1 MFIALIIRC
10 NPVKVLLIEDDELLF
25 YYTTP
30 QAKNQAGN
38 AGNAKENTRFSAD
51 FLPGACRTGG
61 RRHLVSALK
70 MFKQSSKHGKKAT

>member
-10 NPVKVLLIEDDELLF
+10 NPFKVLLIVDDELLF

-30 QAKNQAGN
+30 QANNQAEN
-38 AGNAKENTRFSAD
+38 AGNARENTRFPAD

-61 RRHLVSALK
+61 DGVLVRRCEKTQLCKS
-70 MFKQSSKHGKKAT
+70 GT